1 MALTFLNTVLDQ
13 QSFSSDGGFPV
24 AAAASHVASTDQAC
38 LHNRDE
44 FYAEI
49 IRSLNECVGES
60 CSCGDGAA
68 AASLIEDESLA
79 RREWK
84 RLLERVLS
92 GPIEA

>member
-1 MALTFLNTVLDQ
+1 MALTFLDTVLDQ

-24 AAAASHVASTDQAC
+24 TAAAFPVARTDQAC
-38 LHNRDE
+38 HNRDE

-60 CSCGDGAA
+60 CSCGEGAA
-68 AASLIEDESLA
+68 ATSLVEDESLA
-79 RREWK
+79 HREWN